1 MNLLQVQQK
10 IQFMLKYAQSAIHFT
25 QDSRELHQLVV
36 LLTSSIVDTESS
48 RTNTGKERL
57 SQEDESVNIAEIVMK
72 RRNHQCDGLIF
83 LGGLYGNFWDERTG
97 CS

>member
-10 IQFMLKYAQSAIHFT
+10 NQSMLKYAQSVIHSI
-25 QDSRELHQLVV
+25 QDSREQQQLAV
-36 LLTSSIVDTESS
+36 LLISSIVDTESS

-57 SQEDESVNIAEIVMK
+57 SQEDESVNIAKIAMK

-83 LGGLYGNFWDERTG
+83 LGGLYGNFWDERTS